1 MRAVKEKA
9 NAKINLYLDVI
20 ALREDGFHDIKTV
33 MHSVSLSDEITIYYT
48 QSSVTNIRMRLK
60 GNRYLPIDE
69 KNLAVRAARLY
80 LEMAHKTANIEIKL
94 DKRIPVAAGLAGGSS
109 DAAATLRAMNRLF
122 GKMFTERALFE
133 MAAMLGSD
141 VPYCLYGKTALC
153 EGRGEIITKLP
164 DTVRLN
170 VVVATANEHVST
182 PTAYGKLDEMYSS
195 FDGSVNSCGGEHYK
209 ELVLSLENG
218 RFSSKSLF
226 NIFEKAVLPACP
238 KASLIKERMYELG
251 ASAALM
257 SGSGPSVFG
266 IFESEKT
273 ANSACEALRAEK
285 IMAYSV
291 KSV

>member
-9 NAKINLYLDVI
+9 NAKINLFLDVI
-20 ALREDGFHDIKTV
+20 ALRDDGFHDIKTV
-33 MHSVSLSDEITIYYT
+33 MHSVSLCDEITVSYMP
-48 QSSVTNIRMRLK
+48 SAVTKIKMQLA

-80 LEMAHKTANIEIKL
+80 LEMAHKTALIEIKL

-122 GKMFTERALFE
+122 GKLFTERALFK
-133 MAAMLGSD
+133 MAAKLGSD

-170 VVVATANEHVST
+170 AVIAIANERVST
-182 PTAYGKLDEMYSS
+182 PTAYGSLDEMYSS
-195 FDGSVNSCGGEHYK
+195 FDGSISSLGDCYYA
-209 ELVLSLENG
+209 ELLKSLESGSFANNA
-218 RFSSKSLF
+218 LF
-226 NIFEKAVLPACP
+226 NIFEGAVLPMCP
-238 KASLIKERMYELG
+238 KAAGIKKRMYELG
-251 ASAALM
+251 ATAALM

-266 IFESEKT
+266 IFENEAK
-273 ANSACEALRAEK
+273 AKVACESLRSEK

-291 KSV
+291 NSV